1 MIGCHECVE
10 SRTPVFSSRPGGESL
25 SVFNQVFSR
34 RAFRFEGLIAAP
46 RKVSRLHHFACL
58 RHCAEMSR
66 LPRFQRVVKVA
77 PIKLTERDHN
87 IIRLIHRHR
96 FLRSHQIIALLG
108 GSAQNLSRRFQWLF
122 HHGYLERPRAQLQ
135 YYERSGSQTIAYGL
149 GNKSGSVVQL
159 NPASWG
165 EKNRGIGRIYLA
177 HALLVSD
184 VMVALELAC
193 RRHGIRLLHEDELN
207 LPIQAPLY
215 WRVKI
220 RDGTKLGVIPDR
232 VFALEYADQNGQV
245 QRVHY
250 FLEADRGTM
259 PVVREKLAQTSFCR
273 KLLAYEATWGNKV
286 HQRHLGI
293 PRFRVLT
300 VTTSA
305 ARVKSLLDA
314 CSQLQRGHGL
324 FLFAD
329 ESVLRRDLLD
339 AVWQCG
345 KAASLSALV
354 DLPDLAKSHVS

>member
-1 MIGCHECVE
+1 
-10 SRTPVFSSRPGGESL
+10 
-25 SVFNQVFSR
+25 
-34 RAFRFEGLIAAP
+34 
-46 RKVSRLHHFACL
+46 
-58 RHCAEMSR
+58 MSR
-66 LPRFQRVVKVA
+66 LPRFKHVATVA
-77 PIKLTERDHN
+77 PIQLTERDHD
-87 IIRLIHRHR
+87 ILRLVHRHR
-96 FLRSHQIIALLG
+96 FLRFHQIVALIG
-108 GSAQNLSRRFQWLF
+108 GSPQQLSRRLQRLF

-149 GNKSGSVVQL
+149 GNKSGSLLQL
-159 NPASWG
+159 APASWG
-165 EKNRGIGRIYLA
+165 EKNRGIGRMYLA

-184 VMVALELAC
+184 VMVFLELTC

-207 LPIQAPLY
+207 LPVEAPLH

-232 VFALEYADQNGQV
+232 AFALEYSDQHGQV
-245 QRVHY
+245 QRVYH

-259 PVVREKLAQTSFCR
+259 PVVRQKLSQTSFYR
-273 KLLAYEATWGNKV
+273 KLLAYEATWASKV
-286 HQRHLGI
+286 HQRYLGI

-314 CSQLQRGHGL
+314 CSRLQRGHGL

-329 ESVLRRDLLD
+329 RTVLEKNLLA

-345 KAASLSALV
+345 KAAAMSALV
-354 DLPDLAKSHVS
+354 DLPDVASSHVS